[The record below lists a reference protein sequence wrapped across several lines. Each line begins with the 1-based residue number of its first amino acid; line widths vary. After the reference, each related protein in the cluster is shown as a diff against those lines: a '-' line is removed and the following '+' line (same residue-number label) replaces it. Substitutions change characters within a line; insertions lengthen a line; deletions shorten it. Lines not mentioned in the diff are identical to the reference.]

1 MIKRLRGRKN
11 WSQEQ
16 LAVMSGLSVRTI
28 QRIESGNKAS
38 LESLKALASVF
49 EVEISTLTEEIIM
62 IDKESASWLKQPNW
76 FKLSMLGVTK
86 RWSLISV
93 EYIALLVGCISWLL
107 PVTKA
112 PNMFATPALFLCAY
126 LISKLITKADKEKL
140 W

>member
-1 MIKRLRGRKN
+1 MIKRLRDRKN

-28 QRIESGNKAS
+28 QRIEGGNKAS

-62 IDKESASWLKQPNW
+62 IDKESATWVKQPRW
-76 FKLSMLGVTK
+76 FKLLMLGITK
-86 RWSLISV
+86 RRSLILS
-93 EYIALLVGCISWLL
+93 EYMAAVLGCVFWLGKL
-107 PVTKA
+107 DSA
-112 PNMFATPALFLCAY
+112 AAAAFLLCAY
-126 LISKLITKADKEKL
+126 ITSKLVAKADKEKL

>member
-1 MIKRLRGRKN
+1 KMSSGESQPTSSWSMSLSDIGILISFFDIVKN
-11 WSQEQ
+11 
-16 LAVMSGLSVRTI
+16 AIYTDIFTLS
-28 QRIESGNKAS
+28 
-38 LESLKALASVF
+38 
-49 EVEISTLTEEIIM
+49 
-62 IDKESASWLKQPNW
+62 

-86 RWSLISV
+86 RRSLISV

>member
-1 MIKRLRGRKN
+1 MIKRLRDKHN

-16 LAVMSGLSVRTI
+16 LALMSGLSVRTI

-49 EVEISTLTEEIIM
+49 EVELSTLTEEIIM

-86 RWSLISV
+86 RRSLISV

-107 PVTKA
+107 PVTKTA
-112 PNMFATPALFLCAY
+112 NTFATPALFLCAY